1 MATTPRL
8 KLVLGSRPGI
18 IGDMTANS
26 CRATN
31 NLSGTFSG
39 EAIRFSPCLSRHT
52 NSTPGQFETSF
63 RYSDQWQESPESLE
77 LAPALL
83 LTRTQ
88 HRRDA
93 ARHLP
98 VPWDDQRFSA
108 GWLDDDRHGPPCPA
122 LRHDDESVGFVAG

>member
-18 IGDMTANS
+18 IGDMTA
-26 CRATN
+26 
-31 NLSGTFSG
+31 
-39 EAIRFSPCLSRHT
+39 